1 MKKLIFVLCLIA
13 TPAFAQS
20 ASDLSTAATY
30 QARIVAI
37 VAQRNDAMD
46 RLAAAQAD
54 LALATDQIRALK
66 DQLAKPQDGKPKE

>member
-13 TPAFAQS
+13 APAFAQS
-20 ASDLSTAATY
+20 TSDLSTAATY

-46 RLAAAQAD
+46 QLAAAQAD